1 VDGVVEAAVALEIL
15 LLPVWAGA
23 VCARPWPED
32 GGPRPSGEGASAG
45 AGRRLGAGT
54 DAGAVAA
61 RLVWTVG
68 PVALAAPALAVLGAA
83 GGGPSAAAVLR
94 SQAVAGGFAV
104 LVGGL
109 ALLVQRLAGPRA
121 AQCLAAVGGWTVL
134 AAVVL
139 AGPVVAV
146 VLAGPVV
153 PLVAGP
159 MKTALVRG
167 VVAANPLVAA
177 EGELGLAWLRAD
189 LTYRLTPLGES
200 YGYALAGLAWWKT
213 LLAHLFVGSGLA
225 VFSIR
230 RPTAPAGLAPT
241 APASG

>member
-54 DAGAVAA
+54 DAGAVAV

-68 PVALAAPALAVLGAA
+68 PVALVAPVLVVLGAA

-134 AAVVL
+134 A
-139 AGPVVAV
+139 AV

>member
-1 VDGVVEAAVALEIL
+1 MDGVVEAAVALEIL

-32 GGPRPSGEGASAG
+32 GGPRPSGAGASAG

-68 PVALAAPALAVLGAA
+68 PVALAAPVLAVLGAA

-134 AAVVL
+134 A
-139 AGPVVAV
+139 AV